1 MVGDEG
7 VSGRGLW
14 VQAHGGHA
22 GVHED
27 PEGDVA
33 PHKDGRLHL
42 DDLAQEVGA
51 GRSLRLPV
59 LYSEW
64 GGGGVGG

>member
-7 VSGRGLW
+7 VSGRGLR

-51 GRSLRLPV
+51 GRPRRPPV
-59 LYSEW
+59 LCSE
-64 GGGGVGG
+64 